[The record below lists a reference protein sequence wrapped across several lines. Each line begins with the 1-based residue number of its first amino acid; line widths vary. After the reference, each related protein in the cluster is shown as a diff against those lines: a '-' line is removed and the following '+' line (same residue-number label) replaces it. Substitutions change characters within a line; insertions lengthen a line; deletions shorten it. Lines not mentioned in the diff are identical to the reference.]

1 MKNEQLLTYM
11 ELADPAYVEE
21 ASDLS
26 LLLYRKRRKCT
37 RIVLAACLTLV
48 VLAGVFL
55 TKPALYAWETRNTVT
70 SWPSAIIRI
79 PGAHYGVESS
89 PLYISAEMPDQ
100 KKFSAD
106 TPFTLSVGMGQIGSF
121 EYATISVKAH
131 GFEITDKDGNTVT
144 DRYVRTLSDFNSEDY
159 GMVYRNGKRT
169 GSIAGCSYLE
179 DFTLRFVGD
188 ENTTGWGVI
197 EFYLQSRDESSS
209 AGDAVTVYYTLQ
221 NGVLKLTHKN
231 PVGGGSQ
238 NGSLGAVLDET
249 DTVPN
254 QTKTVELSYGGDN
267 ITVSATTPFLTRGEA
282 WQEKI
287 KISGIP
293 MFSDYMV
300 ALYPKDRESGD
311 RIRLMVPSTFS
322 STHDFVIPA
331 DAPLGSYD
339 LVVTWYGF
347 LAGSG
352 ESPEWVFEDFVTVTE
367 PGTVTLSKED
377 FSIRVEMPTGALT
390 PGQFLGDKFHVT
402 AFYIP
407 TQKDYPT
414 DGFTA
419 ELIYAESLWQEDFS
433 FVVKKPVELDPNGDF
448 VLALSPR
455 VPMDAPIGAYD
466 LRITD
471 PVTGYVWVFE
481 GLALILPADNPAY
494 EDFIFKADPTNRVI
508 GQGDYWPSGGWNPFF
523 LTLDGE
529 DLTHQC
535 RATLEYR
542 TEQGGESY
550 SITLMES
557 IISSLIPP
565 DFVPVD
571 APAGMYDLVVNH
583 PLYGYTWR
591 AENFIGVIE
600 NPAAQRFGL
609 YHDMGKKLTVSR
621 SSGETYTFIA
631 KLENRGAPFTVTDD
645 DDPFMPEAML
655 TMSGF
660 SGAVPQIPLQHDS
673 IYLVGDTRTLKTGYV
688 MSMPY
693 TILVTPDTPCGLY
706 DLALSYGDCIQIF
719 EDVVE
724 VVP

>member
-1 MKNEQLLTYM
+1 MKAYDLLKYM
-11 ELADPAYVEE
+11 DTADPAYVEE
-21 ASDLS
+21 ASDKNIM
-26 LLLYRKRRKCT
+26 LLRKRRKRTMWVAC
-37 RIVLAACLTLV
+37 ACLAV
-48 VLAGVFL
+48 VLLVGAVFAE
-55 TKPALYAWETRNTVT
+55 PALYAWETRNTVT
-70 SWPSAIIRI
+70 SWPSFAIRF
-79 PGAHYGVESS
+79 PGASVKPSS
-89 PLYISAEMPDQ
+89 PIYISAEMPDQ
-100 KKFSAD
+100 KKFAAD
-106 TPFTLSVGMGQIGSF
+106 TPFTLSVGLGQVSDY
-121 EYATISVKAH
+121 EYATLTVKAQ

-144 DRYVRTLSDFNSEDY
+144 NRYVRTLSDFNSGDY
-159 GMVYRNGKRT
+159 GMNYNNLCNVT
-169 GSIAGCSYLE
+169 GCAYLE
-179 DFTLRFVGD
+179 DFTLRFVGS

-197 EFYLQSRDESSS
+197 EFSLQSRDENSSM
-209 AGDAVTVYYTLQ
+209 GDTVTVYYTLQ
-221 NGVLKLTHKN
+221 NEVLKLTHKN
-231 PVGGGSQ
+231 PVRDGSQ

-267 ITVSATTPFLTRGEA
+267 ITVSATNSFLARGEA

-300 ALYPKDRESGD
+300 ALYPKDTTEGRI
-311 RIRLMVPSTFS
+311 IRLMLPSTFS
-322 STHDFVIPA
+322 SMHDFVIPA

-352 ESPEWVFEDFVTVTE
+352 ESPEWVFKDFVTVTE

-377 FSIRVEMPTGALT
+377 ISIRVDMPSGALT

-407 TQKDYPT
+407 TQTDYPT
-414 DGFTA
+414 SGFTA
-419 ELIYAESLWQEDFS
+419 ELIYAESLRQEDFS
-433 FVVKKPVELDPNGDF
+433 FVVRKPVELDPNGDF

-455 VPMDAPIGAYD
+455 VPGDAPIGSYD
-466 LRITD
+466 LRVTD
-471 PVTGYVWVFE
+471 PTTGYVWVFE

-494 EDFIFKADPTNRVI
+494 EDFVFKADPTNRVI
-508 GQGDYWPSGGWNPFF
+508 GQGDYWPGGGWDPFF

-529 DLTHQC
+529 DVAYQC

-557 IISSLIPP
+557 IISSLAHP
-565 DFVPVD
+565 DFVSVD
-571 APAGMYDLVVNH
+571 APAGMYDLVVTH
-583 PLYGYTWR
+583 ALYGYTWR
-591 AENFIGVIE
+591 AENFIGIIE
-600 NPAAQRFGL
+600 NPEAERFGL

-621 SSGETYTFIA
+621 SSGEIYTFIA
-631 KLENRGAPFTVTDD
+631 KLENRGDPFTVTAD

-660 SGAVPQIPLQHDS
+660 SGALPKISLQHDS
-673 IYLVGDTRTLKTGYV
+673 IYHVGDTWTVKTGYV

-706 DLALSYGDCIQIF
+706 DLALFYGDCIQVF